1 MKPMDSP
8 QAILPRL
15 LPGEKIVFVRH
26 FNDNSSGNKPSSLHE
41 LYRLARA
48 ETSQQVGK
56 FGPVLASQTLE
67 GHRGSPELRRY
78 EAIFGR
84 DSLRVALDLVDR
96 YPKLT
101 KATLVR
107 LAELQGVEKNIA
119 REEEPGKIIHEAR
132 DPKNDAMAR
141 RLSQTQGWDWPYY
154 GSVDSTVEFIRTLVA
169 YCNSGHDR
177 LTFLGSEYTGR
188 DNKSHTMA
196 ESFISAVDWMTGK
209 MDSNKEGLLEFKRM
223 NKGGIENQAWKDSWD
238 AYCHEDGKIA
248 NHHLGIASVEIQR
261 VAYDALLDA
270 ADFYAKHFDR
280 VSEAKQLKARASRL
294 KRTIMEHFWTD
305 QKGGFFVLG
314 TDRGKDGALRQLSVK
329 TSNMGHILRSPTLL
343 DEETPRASTRRQA
356 VIRQLFS
363 PEMLSVSGIRTLAT
377 NEYRFR
383 PGAYHN
389 GSVWLWDTYLIVQGL
404 DAHGYHGLAYELEKR
419 IRKVIASTKKF
430 PEFIRG
436 DIGSTEPALN
446 TQIVDVWDEQNQR
459 FNRVEQPPQEVQAWT
474 VGAIVAMTS
483 RRDASGHRAK
493 HHSRRKFENEILKS
507 IKS

>member
-1 MKPMDSP
+1 MKPMESS

-15 LPGEKIVFVRH
+15 LPGERIEFVRH
-26 FNDNSSGNKPSSLHE
+26 FKNNSLGQKPSSLHE

-48 ETSQQVGK
+48 ETRQQVGK

-67 GHRGSPELRRY
+67 GHKGSPELRRY

-84 DSLRVALDLVDR
+84 DSLRVALDLIDQ

-101 KATLVR
+101 QATLVR
-107 LAELQGVEKNIA
+107 LAELQGVEKNIP

-132 DPKNDAMAR
+132 DPRHDVLAR

-154 GSVDSTVEFIRTLVA
+154 GSIDSTVEYIRTLVA
-169 YCNSGHDR
+169 YCNSGHGR
-177 LTFLGSEYTGR
+177 VAFLNNEYIGR
-188 DNKSHTMA
+188 DNKSHTIA
-196 ESFISAVDWMTGK
+196 ESFISAVDWMTRK
-209 MDSNKEGLLEFKRM
+209 MDSNKEGLLEFKRI

-238 AYCHEDGKIA
+238 AYSHEDGKIA
-248 NHHLGIASVEIQR
+248 NHTQGIASVEVQR

-270 ADFYAKHFDR
+270 ADFYVRHFGRAD
-280 VSEAKQLKARASRL
+280 EAKQLKERASGL

-305 QKGGFFVLG
+305 QKDGFFVLG
-314 TDRGKDGALRQLSVK
+314 TDRGKDGNLRPLSVK

-343 DEETPRASTRRQA
+343 NEETPRLNTRRET

-363 PEMLSVSGIRTLAT
+363 PKMLSVGGIRTLAT
-377 NEYRFR
+377 DEYRFR

-389 GSVWLWDTYLIVQGL
+389 GSVWLWDTYLIAQGL
-404 DAHGYHGLAYELEKR
+404 DAHGYHGLAYELERR
-419 IRKVIASTKKF
+419 IRKVIAKTKKF

-436 DIGSTEPALN
+436 DIGSTEPTLN

-459 FNRVEQPPQEVQAWT
+459 TNRVEQPPQEVQAWT
-474 VGAIVAMTS
+474 VGAIVAMAS
-483 RRDASGHRAK
+483 RRHVLGYRAK
-493 HHSRRKFENEILKS
+493 HPSRRKFENEILKS
-507 IKS
+507 IKL